1 MNYYEKMSFFSKVT
15 LIWPY
20 PLLKLGNTRPLESTD
35 IDKIREN
42 ESCVYQQKCLDKY
55 ILDIYLS
62 SSKYGLMNI
71 LYKRFFYEILGITLL
86 GILSS
91 GLEFTTPVFIALIEN
106 YLASDEPLW
115 RGIALVIYL
124 LIIKLIK
131 CIVTN
136 HYNFFKNLLSMH
148 IKSGLSSEI
157 YQKLLRISLSSIS
170 QNKDDSLSYGKIINL
185 IQVDLDC
192 IVSGIVNSM
201 NIIILPFILGVGLY
215 MNFKTVGFAGG
226 MTGTVIIVIL
236 MVCNLFFGKKLSVVQ
251 KILMEKRDKR
261 MKVCNELFNNIRI
274 YKIYNW
280 EVKLSD
286 YVMQARDEEL
296 EQQKITFMWNAMSL
310 LLMWGAQNYIAAGIL
325 TAMTLSGV
333 TLTPLN
339 VFAGLSVIRVIKST
353 MDMLPSIVNSFIQT
367 KVSLTRIQ
375 EYLRSKDQ
383 SFYIENYS
391 SNSVISMKN
400 ASFSWDSK
408 VKDSKKIGE
417 LIKTKRILK
426 NLTFDIHQGELIA
439 IVGKF
444 ASGKSS
450 LLQALIQNM
459 VYIKD
464 EDSQVNIFGLIAF
477 CNQEAWIQ
485 NKTIRDNILFGKDFN
500 EKKYWDVIRICMLQA
515 DLDIFPGGDMTEIG
529 EKGINLSGGQKAR
542 VSIARA
548 VYSDADIYL
557 FDDPL
562 AALDQY
568 VGKILFEECI
578 YKHLNNKTRIIVTN
592 NQEYLSYA
600 DRILVIKSGKIKQ
613 FGNFSSLISNPGY
626 FKDDFIIEL
635 KQAEMSELIDNNTE
649 KSNGI
654 QGKGKKLIE
663 NEDRVIGSVKF
674 SVYKNYFINAG
685 GIFIVFLG
693 VLAMIAW
700 QTDRTF
706 TDFYLASWTNQSSS
720 EQNTKRLENIVI
732 FVTGSFFISIF
743 IYLRA
748 LNTFYAS
755 LRAAR
760 VMFVKMLTSLLNAP
774 IPLFYDVNPMG
785 RILNRLSKD
794 QSIIDSEVAYAINW
808 AMACIFSL
816 FMIICFCIYNIPL
829 VLLSLPIAAYTSYK
843 IQQFYLGTSRELI
856 RLESI
861 SKSPIIQHF
870 SETLNGISTIRAFG
884 YQKMFI
890 ENYFKLI
897 DKNNSFMFYKSGCY
911 CWLAMCIE
919 IVSDFVLF
927 ISTMAIVYG
936 RDYIDPG
943 LSGICLIYI
952 LMLPDDIYYLINAT
966 TNLENYMVSV
976 ERVHNMEFIVSEN
989 NRSCFKDQWLKSSNW
1004 PSQGVIKFYKYSAR
1018 YRPDTDIILNNVSF
1032 TINSHEK
1039 IGIMGKTGSG
1049 KSSIVNALFR
1059 VFECFSGRIFIDD
1072 VDIAEIGLDLL
1083 RQKLSVIPQDP
1094 ALFQGTLRENIDLL
1108 KQFSD
1113 EKILNTL
1120 KLVQLD
1126 FGDKGLDME
1135 IKENASNLSV
1145 GQKQL
1150 ICIVRALLKKS
1161 KIVILDE
1168 ATASIDFKTDM
1179 IIQKVIKEGFGDC
1192 TVLTIA
1198 HRINT
1203 IMNSDR
1209 ILVLDKG
1216 QVVEF
1221 DTPQKLQ
1228 EANGHFCK
1236 LANYH

>member
-1 MNYYEKMSFFSKVT
+1 M
-15 LIWPY
+15 
-20 PLLKLGNTRPLESTD
+20 
-35 IDKIREN
+35 
-42 ESCVYQQKCLDKY
+42 
-55 ILDIYLS
+55 LS
-62 SSKYGLMNI
+62 S
-71 LYKRFFYEILGITLL
+71 T
-86 GILSS
+86 
-91 GLEFTTPVFIALIEN
+91 LEFTSPIFIALIEN

-131 CIVTN
+131 CIVSN
-136 HYNFFKNLLSMH
+136 QHDFLSNILSLH

-185 IQVDLDC
+185 MQVDLDG
-192 IVSGIVNSM
+192 ITSGIVNSM
-201 NIIILPFILGVGLY
+201 NIIILPFSFSLGFYL
-215 MNFKTVGFAGG
+215 NFKIVGFVGG
-226 MTGTVIIVIL
+226 ITGTVIIGIL
-236 MVCNLFFGKKLSVVQ
+236 MIFSILLGRKQSAVQ
-251 KILMEKRDKR
+251 KLLMEKRDNR
-261 MKVCNELFNNIRI
+261 MKACNELFNNIRI
-274 YKIYNW
+274 FKIYNW
-280 EVKLSD
+280 EVKLSEH
-286 YVMQARDEEL
+286 VMKAREEEL
-296 EQQKITFMWNAMSL
+296 EQQRMAFMWYAISVFIS
-310 LLMWGAQNYIAAGIL
+310 WGARNYLAAGML

-333 TLTPLN
+333 TLTPTN
-339 VFAGLSVIRVIKST
+339 VFAGLSVIRVVKNT
-353 MDMLPSIVNSFIQT
+353 MNMLPTMLNSLIQT

-391 SNSVISMKN
+391 NNSMISMKN

-408 VKDSKKIGE
+408 TKDSKKIGE
-417 LIKTKRILK
+417 LTETKRILK
-426 NLTFDIHQGELIA
+426 DLTFDIYRGELIA
-439 IVGKF
+439 VVGKF

-459 VYIKD
+459 VYIKG
-464 EDSQVNIFGLIAF
+464 EDSQVNLFGSVAF

-485 NKTIRDNILFGKDFN
+485 NKTIRDNILFGKEFN
-500 EKKYWDVIRICMLQA
+500 EKKYWEVIRICMLQA

-529 EKGINLSGGQKAR
+529 ERGINLSGGQKAR
-542 VSIARA
+542 VNIARA

-568 VGKILFEECI
+568 VGKTLFEECI
-578 YKHLNNKTRIIVTN
+578 YKHLNSKTRIIVTN
-592 NQEYLSYA
+592 NQQYLSYA
-600 DRILVIKSGKIKQ
+600 DRILVMNSGKIDQ
-613 FGNFSSLISNPGY
+613 IGNFSNLISQPGH
-626 FKDDFIIEL
+626 FRDEFMIEL
-635 KQAEMSELIDNNTE
+635 KQIQMSESKTKTNTKDSDE
-649 KSNGI
+649 I
-654 QGKGKKLIE
+654 QGKGKKLVE
-663 NEDRVIGSVKF
+663 NEDRAIGSVRF
-674 SVYKNYFINAG
+674 LVYKNYYKNAG
-685 GIFIVFLG
+685 GFFIIFIGL
-693 VLAMIAW
+693 LTMIAW
-700 QTDRTF
+700 QADRIF
-706 TDFYLASWTNQSSS
+706 IDLYLANWTNQSSS
-720 EQNTKRLENIVI
+720 EQDAKRLQNILI
-732 FVTGSFFISIF
+732 FVIGCLGISIF
-743 IYLRA
+743 MYLRA
-748 LNTFYAS
+748 VNSFYAG

-760 VMFVKMLTSLLNAP
+760 IMFVNMMGSLLNAP

-794 QSIIDSEVAYAINW
+794 QTYVDNGVVYASNTTLSQS
-808 AMACIFSL
+808 FSL
-816 FMIICFCIYNIPL
+816 LMVICFCIYTVP
-829 VLLSLPIAAYTSYK
+829 VALLSLPIAAYSSYK
-843 IQQFYLGTSRELI
+843 VQQFYLGTSRELI

-861 SKSPIIQHF
+861 SKSPIVQHF

-897 DKNNSFMFYKSGCY
+897 DKNNSFLFYKSGCY
-911 CWLAMCIE
+911 CWLAICLE
-919 IVSDFVLF
+919 IVSDFILLV
-927 ISTMAIVYG
+927 STVIIIYG

-943 LSGICLIYI
+943 LSGVCLINI
-952 LMLPDDIYYLINAT
+952 LMLPDEIYNLISTT
-966 TNLENYMVSV
+966 TNLENCMVSV
-976 ERVHNMEFIVSEN
+976 ERVNNMSLIESEN
-989 NRSCFKDQWLKSSNW
+989 QRCCFKDQHLQSLNW
-1004 PSQGVIKFYKYSAR
+1004 PSRGVIEFYKYSAR

-1032 TINSHEK
+1032 IIKSCEK
-1039 IGIMGKTGSG
+1039 IGIMGRTGSG

-1059 VFECFSGRIFIDD
+1059 VFESSSGRIFIDD

-1083 RQKLSVIPQDP
+1083 RQKLCVIPQDP

-1108 KQFSD
+1108 KQFTD

-1150 ICIVRALLKKS
+1150 ICIARALLRKS

-1236 LANYH
+1236 LVNSH